1 MLKAERDVM
10 LVKKLT
16 YFGEFGHLKYYFNVL
31 KFNKR
36 KIHAFVA
43 KLSDRCFCW
52 FPAAMLEPIWMDF
65 SMTSPYK
72 SL

>member
-16 YFGEFGHLKYYFNVL
+16 YFGEFGHLKYYFNVF

-52 FPAAMLEPIWMDF
+52 FPVAMPELIRMG
-65 SMTSPYK
+65 SNMASPYK